1 MKRRNM
7 FCRTLI
13 LLLLVISSLTFFIE
27 VANQILD
34 EPKEHEHLATCF
46 GPIDTNFTMVTIGES
61 FAPSLREDL
70 LENKRS
76 WGKKH
81 NAQICWYFSR
91 IDYSRGTAWNKI
103 LSTLHTMRCVAN
115 KDSYILTLDAD
126 AVVRNTD
133 TSPDDILKEIE
144 MKKSETIEGYGE
156 MNAINNETPHIFWS
170 SDYHVSSPINTGAF
184 LSINSKNSEYVLK
197 KIYDHLHGI
206 TFYRAPHWND
216 QVGVHNYLRKCKDD
230 FDSTSAI
237 VNSDIFNQHASR
249 STNTSFIA
257 HFAGMGRSQTKYKE
271 IVKEMHL
278 WTQNEKIDNLVSMS
292 STSKEE
298 EHQRNFYRKHS
309 PIFDSFFF
317 TKVWRRF
324 KMAKAE
330 DFDILDGCSS

>member
-1 MKRRNM
+1 MH
-7 FCRTLI
+7 CRTLI
-13 LLLLVISSLTFFIE
+13 LLLLFLSSLTIFIE
-27 VANQILD
+27 VANQILH
-34 EPKEHEHLATCF
+34 EPEEREHLATCF
-46 GPIDTNFTMVTIGES
+46 GPMDANFTVVTIGEN
-61 FAPSLREDL
+61 FAPSLREGL

-76 WGKKH
+76 WAKKH
-81 NAQICWYFSR
+81 NAQMCWYFTR
-91 IDYSRGTAWNKI
+91 IDHSRGTAWNKI
-103 LSTLHTMRCVAN
+103 LATLHAMRCVAK

-126 AVVRNTD
+126 AVVRNAD

-144 MKKSETIEGYGE
+144 MQKVETIEGRGE
-156 MNAINNETPHIFWS
+156 MNAVNNESPHIFWS

-184 LSINSKNSEYVLK
+184 LCVNSKNSEHVLK

-237 VNSDIFNQHASR
+237 VSSDIFNQHASR

-257 HFAGMGRSQTKYKE
+257 HFAGMGRSQTKYTE

-278 WTQNEKIDNLVSMS
+278 WAQNERNVNLVSIS

-298 EHQRNFYRKHS
+298 ERNFYRKRS

-317 TKVWRRF
+317 TKVLRRF

-330 DFDILDGCSS
+330 DFDILDDCSS

>member
-13 LLLLVISSLTFFIE
+13 LLLLVLSSLTIFIE
-27 VANQILD
+27 VANQILL
-34 EPKEHEHLATCF
+34 EREEREHLATCF
-46 GPIDTNFTMVTIGES
+46 GPTDANFTVVTIGEN

-81 NAQICWYFSR
+81 NVQICWYFAR
-91 IDYSRGTAWNKI
+91 IDHSQGTAWNKI
-103 LSTLHTMRCVAN
+103 LSTLHTMRCVAK

-133 TSPDDILKEIE
+133 TSPDDILKKIE
-144 MKKSETIEGYGE
+144 MEKVETIEGRGE
-156 MNAINNETPHIFWS
+156 MNASNNESPHIFWS
-170 SDYHVSSPINTGAF
+170 GDYHASSPINTGAF
-184 LSINSKNSEYVLK
+184 LCLNSKNSEYVLK

-216 QVGVHNYLRKCKDD
+216 QVGVHNYRTKCKDEFD
-230 FDSTSAI
+230 FTSAI
-237 VNSDIFNQHASR
+237 VSSDIFNQHASR

-257 HFAGMGRSQTKYKE
+257 HFAGMGRSQTKYTE

-278 WTQNEKIDNLVSMS
+278 WTQKEGNDNLVSIS

-298 EHQRNFYRKHS
+298 ERNFYRKRS
-309 PIFDSFFF
+309 PIFDSFLF
-317 TKVWRRF
+317 TKVLRRF
-324 KMAKAE
+324 NMAKAE
-330 DFDILDGCSS
+330 DFDVLDDCSS